1 MFFLLC
7 LCTWNF
13 EKEWEQAQTNVTL
26 EAKFLLLL
34 LLFIILRKVDVTFAC
49 VYVRTLCTVPLNEM
63 LEASTVYKASSI
75 LACIFEF
82 CNKFPLFPTLW
93 SLFRMDFWH
102 HNIVCGS
109 SFSRQ
114 ERRCQS
120 AQIEFGTR
128 SKHNNSTASVIRGS
142 LELGGLD
149 KVIGVSAKYGGG
161 HPSNEDCC
169 RFAAVPGC
177 GDWQELW
184 LLSIRDGTRKF
195 WNHSTLDSVPV
206 FGLDPSTLDMKI

>member
-1 MFFLLC
+1 MRTSEDEEKSIIPDEKFWTPPQYFGLSVWIAGRRRDLLMFFLLC

-82 CNKFPLFPTLW
+82 CNKFPLFPTL
-93 SLFRMDFWH
+93 
-102 HNIVCGS
+102 
-109 SFSRQ
+109 
-114 ERRCQS
+114 
-120 AQIEFGTR
+120 
-128 SKHNNSTASVIRGS
+128 
-142 LELGGLD
+142 
-149 KVIGVSAKYGGG
+149 
-161 HPSNEDCC
+161 
-169 RFAAVPGC
+169 
-177 GDWQELW
+177 
-184 LLSIRDGTRKF
+184 
-195 WNHSTLDSVPV
+195 
-206 FGLDPSTLDMKI
+206 